1 MWRGFRVWAGVPQA
15 VSAPVVTP
23 GLGMLHRGI
32 CWWHMG
38 RNSLPGPVILQKLQ
52 VHIRLRPH
60 LCHANI
66 SSALQ
71 LFVLLS
77 TEQEWPLLEDLISG
91 FTQKVTAENTP
102 ALDFG
107 ASDGMAERSGISVK
121 QTIKYENGILKWY
134 YWFYIMESSF
144 HVLLRKKEIQIRQP
158 LIKIPPLYFL
168 V

>member
-1 MWRGFRVWAGVPQA
+1 MEGPQGMSRSPSGCVSSSGDSWAGDVAQRDLLVA
-15 VSAPVVTP
+15 H
-23 GLGMLHRGI
+23 GD
-32 CWWHMG
+32 
-38 RNSLPGPVILQKLQ
+38 NSLPGPVILQKLK

-102 ALDFG
+102 ALDSG
-107 ASDGMAERSGISVK
+107 ASDGMAERFSISVK

-134 YWFYIMESSF
+134 Y
-144 HVLLRKKEIQIRQP
+144 
-158 LIKIPPLYFL
+158 
-168 V
+168 